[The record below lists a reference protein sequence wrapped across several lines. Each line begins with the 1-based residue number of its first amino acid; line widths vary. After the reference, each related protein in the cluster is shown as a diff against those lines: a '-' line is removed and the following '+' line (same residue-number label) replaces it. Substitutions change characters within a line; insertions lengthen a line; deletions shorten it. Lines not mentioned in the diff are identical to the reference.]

1 MPSSFNNG
9 TDGRII
15 ISGLLTYV
23 FHHIRN
29 HPVDSIKAV
38 LLNHYST
45 DAIHTAK
52 VALWEGYAATLPK
65 WAERRKG
72 IGNRQQEKEVE
83 DIIRSV
89 VDIDKKFGDS
99 DSFLPCTFMVA
110 DLNMLPTK
118 KPGAIDDVALHDRV
132 TRLERLMADVQA
144 AGQRPAY
151 ADVVRR
157 STGSHT
163 GLDECHGSVAPSTD
177 RRCANEVARP
187 DISGPAGELPCS
199 ASTPSLTVD
208 LPYVDAVQRDP
219 DGYILPPEQA
229 KRARRREGALHPQF
243 QQQQQGQ
250 QLQQRQWR
258 KQQQQQQQQQQQRQ
272 QRQTANGA
280 TRKRLPK
287 YVTGTRDST
296 KLQCAPRRYDLFLFR
311 LN

>member
-1 MPSSFNNG
+1 MACAASVNNG

-52 VALWEGYAATLPK
+52 VALWEGYAVTLPK

-89 VDIDKKFGDS
+89 VDIDKKFGDC
-99 DSFLPCTFMVA
+99 DMVA

-163 GLDECHGSVAPSTD
+163 GRDECHEHHLPTD
-177 RRCANEVARP
+177 DVRMKSPVPRYLVRQESCHARP
-187 DISGPAGELPCS
+187 ALP
-199 ASTPSLTVD
+199 
-208 LPYVDAVQRDP
+208 R
-219 DGYILPPEQA
+219 
-229 KRARRREGALHPQF
+229 
-243 QQQQQGQ
+243 
-250 QLQQRQWR
+250 
-258 KQQQQQQQQQQQRQ
+258 
-272 QRQTANGA
+272 
-280 TRKRLPK
+280 
-287 YVTGTRDST
+287 
-296 KLQCAPRRYDLFLFR
+296 
-311 LN
+311 